1 MTPMERAVA
10 LARGALGTTSP
21 NPAVGAVLVHGGEVV
36 GEGYTLPP
44 GQRHAEIGAL
54 EQAGQLARGATL
66 YTTLEPCCHYGRTPP
81 CTKAIIEAGVSE
93 VRVGFI
99 DPNPRVAGQ
108 GMAELRAAGIGV
120 ELEEFPEAGTLYEAF
135 AKHIRTGA
143 PFVIAKY
150 AMSLD
155 GKIATRSGDSQW
167 VTGEA
172 ARELVQQMRRE
183 CDAILVGIR
192 TALLDDPQLTARDG
206 EGRALER
213 QPVRVVLDTRCRM
226 SAEARMLKEPGQ
238 TLVFVGEEAPLAA
251 TERLA
256 EAGAEVIPAETDD
269 QGLVELGTVL
279 ADLGRRGVVSLLVEG
294 GGTVLGSLFDAGLVD
309 KVQAFVAPVVIGGE
323 EAASPVEGWGAGSMG
338 EAWRLSDTSLR
349 AVGEDWLIT
358 GYPVRER

>member
-21 NPAVGAVLVHGGEVV
+21 NPAVGAVLVHGEEVV

-338 EAWRLSDTSLR
+338 EAWRLSYTSLR

-358 GYPVRER
+358 GYPARER